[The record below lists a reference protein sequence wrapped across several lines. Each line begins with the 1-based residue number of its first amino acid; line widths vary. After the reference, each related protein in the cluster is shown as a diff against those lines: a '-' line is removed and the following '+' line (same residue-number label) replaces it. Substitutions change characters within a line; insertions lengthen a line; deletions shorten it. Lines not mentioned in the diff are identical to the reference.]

1 MIKVCRSF
9 ATSRTVRTPA
19 PPVVRSDYRLTYR
32 CGPIAG
38 YGHSV
43 RIGIGRPY
51 GRRATDLSVRS
62 RRERFHFKGDRMSR
76 SRWFVAL
83 IGALVLTAAC
93 GGSDKQRDA
102 VAKRQA
108 LLVAAAGQ
116 PAAGTSAVEPGAAA
130 STDQSAAGS
139 ASPESGGGSTP
150 AGVAYGGT
158 RACPSRTAAVP

>member
-51 GRRATDLSVRS
+51 GRRAMDLSVRS
-62 RRERFHFKGDRMSR
+62 PRERFHLKGDPHEQIEMFLRGTPPYPRVSR
-76 SRWFVAL
+76 PDR
-83 IGALVLTAAC
+83 
-93 GGSDKQRDA
+93 
-102 VAKRQA
+102 
-108 LLVAAAGQ
+108 
-116 PAAGTSAVEPGAAA
+116 
-130 STDQSAAGS
+130 
-139 ASPESGGGSTP
+139 
-150 AGVAYGGT
+150 GT
-158 RACPSRTAAVP
+158 RPDRRLRGQ